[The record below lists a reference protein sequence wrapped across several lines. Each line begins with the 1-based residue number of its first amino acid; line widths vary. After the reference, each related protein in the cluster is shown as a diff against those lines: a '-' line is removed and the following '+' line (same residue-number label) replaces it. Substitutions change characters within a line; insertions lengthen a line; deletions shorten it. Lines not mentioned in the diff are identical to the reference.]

1 MADYNNNG
9 CGWGGA
15 WGADIII
22 LLLFFAMFGGNNGW
36 GNNGNTAAE
45 TAALVQQDNLRQL
58 AGQTN
63 STLNWNTQLT
73 GGLVQAAERIGDKV
87 DRNLANTQQQFGR
100 LDTNLCQVT
109 NNLTQQL
116 NGLQSNIDARFCATN
131 QHIDCVK
138 DQVIGYMTQKEIET
152 LRQQLQD
159 TKGLLAVQQA
169 NCDRE
174 NNTRTLLE
182 AIHGLSHNNGCC
194 NGGNFYNG
202 GNSLGCVNGYQQA
215 VLTNLAQQT
224 AALATIAQT
233 QQAQG
238 NTLAAIQTRVNQ
250 IPTTATTPAA

>member
-1 MADYNNNG
+1 MSDYNGN
-9 CGWGGA
+9 CGLGGI
-15 WGADIII
+15 GEIIV
-22 LLLFFAMFGGNNGW
+22 LMLFFAMANNGNGGLFGNN
-36 GNNGNTAAE
+36 NNTAAE

-63 STLNWNTQLT
+63 STLGWNTQLT

-109 NNLTQQL
+109 NNLTQQI
-116 NGLQSNIDARFCATN
+116 NGLQTNMDARFCATN

-138 DQVIGYMTQKEIET
+138 DQIIGYMTQKEIES

-169 NCDRE
+169 NCDRDS
-174 NNTRTLLE
+174 NTRTLLE
-182 AIHGLSHNNGCC
+182 AIHGISHNNCGGGC

-202 GNSLGCVNGYQQA
+202 GNGIGCVNGYQQA

-250 IPTTATTPAA
+250 IPTTAAAA